1 MEYIFAA
8 PFLFTPT
15 FLCIYSLA
23 EVSDSESEGEER
35 LGNVSNLPTYAE
47 EQKQLKESFKGAVMK
62 MEREEE
68 GDGGEILTLRKKT
81 KQEQVRI

>member
-1 MEYIFAA
+1 MLL
-8 PFLFTPT
+8 PFLFIPL
-15 FLCIYSLA
+15 FCIYSLA

-35 LGNVSNLPTYAE
+35 LGNVSSLPTYTE
-47 EQKQLKESFKGAVMK
+47 EQEQLKESFKGAVIK

-81 KQEQVRI
+81 EQEQVCDGSHT